1 MTTIRSTAALLAV
14 LAATIGSARA
24 QDATTRPGVTG
35 TVESIDPATR
45 TLVLDDGRTYRMRED
60 ADVSF
65 VAKGAPI
72 ALACDPDGANCVVI
86 TSGPPTDA
94 IPELQTNPSAGS
106 TDEGGGSGN

>member
-1 MTTIRSTAALLAV
+1 MTTIKSAALLVV
-14 LAATIGSARA
+14 LAATIGFARA

-65 VAKGAPI
+65 VTKGAPI
-72 ALACDPDGANCVVI
+72 ALACDTDGANCVVI

-94 IPELQTNPSAGS
+94 IPELQTNPSAG
-106 TDEGGGSGN
+106 TDEGGGPSN